1 MFERVPDRRN
11 APRVGTAGRRNH
23 ERHVLTSE
31 VVVDLEVPGRLN
43 STANILDI
51 SLSGAYLLMGG
62 GGIAP
67 VVNQDID
74 VLFCDLQFNLPKR
87 ISAIVKYVNESS
99 FVGMSMYGMGVEFIR
114 EISGNFI
121 HKDTDDMLSIAG
133 TQVAIRPNTN
143 IALPGW

>member
-11 APRVGTAGRRNH
+11 SPRFGTAGRRNH
-23 ERHVLTSE
+23 ERHVLASE
-31 VVVDLEVPGRLN
+31 VVVDLEASGHPN

-62 GGIAP
+62 GGLAP
-67 VVNQDID
+67 EANQTID

-99 FVGMSMYGMGVEFIR
+99 FVGMSMYGLGVEFVR
-114 EISGNFI
+114 EISENFI
-121 HKDTDDMLSIAG
+121 HKDADDLLSIAG
-133 TQVAIRPNTN
+133 TQVAIRPSTN
-143 IALPGW
+143 FALPA